1 MPRYLFYNVNIVAI
15 THNFH
20 KYFCIQ
26 TLHGIAFSFRVS
38 AFYNWFF
45 INNCFNIK
53 WQVIANISYADVII
67 VVNCLCI
74 FQLLNTLTFS
84 VVELLLV
91 PIVLPSPCYVPS
103 SGISVWFFCPCMFVL
118 VVLVVLLKQNIC
130 GIKPRLR
137 FYLNTGGCLL
147 IHAQTEYHLCQFLIL
162 FCQDSQEYLVD
173 NCH

>member
-1 MPRYLFYNVNIVAI
+1 MLADFLNWWCQRARAEKDHQNYKAQIYQFLFSL
-15 THNFH
+15 HNR
-20 KYFCIQ
+20 
-26 TLHGIAFSFRVS
+26 A
-38 AFYNWFF
+38 F

-53 WQVIANISYADVII
+53 WQVIVNISYADVII

-74 FQLLNTLTFS
+74 FQLLNILTFS
-84 VVELLLV
+84 VVELLFV
-91 PIVLPSPCYVPS
+91 PIFLPSPYYLPS
-103 SGISVWFFCPCMFVL
+103 SGISLWFFCPCTF
-118 VVLVVLLKQNIC
+118 VLVVLLKQNIC

-162 FCQDSQEYLVD
+162 FCQHSQEYLVD